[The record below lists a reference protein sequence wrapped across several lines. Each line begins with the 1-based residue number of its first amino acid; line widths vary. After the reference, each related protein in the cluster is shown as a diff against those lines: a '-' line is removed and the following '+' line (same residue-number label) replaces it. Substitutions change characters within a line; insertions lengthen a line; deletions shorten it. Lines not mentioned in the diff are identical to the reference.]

1 MRFRFPALLLMF
13 AALQLM
19 PANQA
24 LAQTATTSVIVGT
37 VTDNTGAA
45 MPGAEVEL
53 INTATGQTTRQVTNE
68 SGQYNFPTVLPGE
81 YNITVT
87 AKGFRKASVS
97 AVKIDV
103 SKSYTFNVTLE
114 VGEVQQVVEITA
126 GAVAEL
132 QTTNSTVGNVI
143 PGRVM
148 PLLPALTRQ
157 ANELIRYQP
166 ASTPNGEVAGA
177 RSDQSTFL
185 LDGIDVTN
193 NSVGGTGT
201 FMQLPID
208 GVEEFRAGVA
218 NPNASFG
225 RGAGGQV
232 SVLSRRGESKF
243 HGATYWYHQND
254 ALNAATWTN
263 KRTVAQ
269 TVTDPV
275 RRHKLQEPE
284 LKDNR
289 FGFRFGGPIYP
300 WKDKAFFFLN
310 YEGRRFP
317 RNTEFTRLVPTDTL
331 RQGILRFRDAANNIV
346 SYPLASSTLCGPGG
360 DQACDPRGLGLSP
373 SISAL
378 WAKLPAGNDPSSG
391 DGLNTIGYRGNVSNP
406 LTNNYYNA
414 RVDYN
419 ITEKW
424 RYDAAFRYFGEINNG
439 ATLLS
444 IEGGN
449 AQSLEK
455 FPLRQNMVS
464 TGVTGSLTS
473 NLIAEF
479 RFGWVRNRTATDR
492 QRPNTSAA
500 KLAIPGTNTS
510 AGPIALD
517 LGAIGGTQ
525 SLLSEP
531 IDVGTQ
537 VARVQTSDNR
547 IFQYNADLTW
557 TKGSHTMTF
566 GSHIRYLPTGHTRD
580 DKVVGSLGAL
590 VAQID
595 SDLGGGVTISNANRP
610 RTCGGGVTTNCLASG
625 DVQQWNRLF
634 ASTLGLIDNISV
646 LAVRDASFK
655 PLPFGEVLVAD
666 TKLWAPEFYFQD
678 VWRFRPSLT
687 LTYGLN
693 YGWQTPPKEKLGRQ
707 TVQVDGTTLQV
718 QTAREYLRQKKEA
731 AAQGKIFNPKI
742 AFLPVNEAKREV
754 FDIDWNNLGPRVAV
768 AWTPGFE
775 NKLLHKL
782 LGDRKTVIRG
792 GYSLVFDRQNTVQ
805 SVIIPTLGVAFGQT
819 INVTGPLC
827 NATGAGGPGC
837 NSSSSNVVVNGFR
850 VGVDGTIPLPVVPQ
864 QSVPVSPYWGVRPGA
879 AGPPYAARDLIL
891 FPEVLSFQVDPKIE
905 VGENH
910 SIDLTWQREL
920 PHNMLLEVGYV
931 GRYADK
937 LPQSM
942 SFGQV
947 PYNFLDTASNTTFA
961 KAFDALA
968 SQLRGG
974 TKAADV
980 TAQPWF
986 ENQLRGTPICSGTA
1000 ANACTAGLAAAQ
1012 STNIINGNLNNI
1024 FLTIDQQRLRGGLAP
1039 FNNYLAQTLF
1049 LRSSTGRSNYNAVF
1063 LTLQKRFS
1071 QGSLYTVNYTF
1082 SRSLDQLGAVQN
1094 AASVMAN
1101 NFDLDAE
1108 YGPSPFDINHLLN
1121 VTGYYELPFGRG
1133 KRFNLSNGFL
1143 NKLFGGWYTSGIFTA
1158 QSGDPLTV
1166 NQGAGVWGGSLF
1178 LGFTSG
1184 AIPTT
1189 DPGSFGNSV
1198 EKGVSGSNNIGVN
1211 GAASNRGSELNLFKN
1226 PEQVYN
1232 SFRRVNVST
1241 DGRAGRANPLRG
1253 LPRWNLDMSLGK
1265 KTNIGGENGVNVTFA
1280 FDFFN
1285 VFNKVDFANPS
1296 LDLTNPRAFGVIT
1309 SQFTPPSRTV
1319 GSRWIQFGMRV
1330 EF

>member
-1 MRFRFPALLLMF
+1 MRFRFSLLLLTLSAF
-13 AALQLM
+13 LSLQTF
-19 PANQA
+19 
-24 LAQTATTSVIVGT
+24 AQTATTSVVVGT
-37 VTDNTGAA
+37 VSDNTGAA
-45 MPGAEVEL
+45 LPGSEVEL
-53 INTATGQTTRQVTNE
+53 TNIATGQTLRQVTSE

-103 SKSYTFNVTLE
+103 SKSYTFNVTME
-114 VGEVQQVVEITA
+114 VGELQQVVEITA

-132 QTTNSTVGNVI
+132 QTTDSTVGNVI
-143 PGRVM
+143 QGRVM

-166 ASTPNGEVAGA
+166 ASTPNGEVAGS
-177 RSDQSTFL
+177 RGDQSTFL

-193 NSVGGTGT
+193 NSVGGINTY
-201 FMQLPID
+201 MQLPID
-208 GVEEFRAGVA
+208 GVEEFRAGVSNA
-218 NPNASFG
+218 NSSFG

-232 SVLSRRGESKF
+232 SVVSRRGNNQF

-317 RNTEFTRLVPTDTL
+317 RNTEFNRLVPTDTL
-331 RQGILRFRDAANNIV
+331 RQGILRFRDAGGNVV
-346 SYPLASSTLCGPGG
+346 SYPMATSALCGPTG
-360 DQACDPRGLGLSP
+360 DQRCDPRGLGLSP
-373 SISAL
+373 TITAL
-378 WAKLPAGNDPSSG
+378 WAKLPAGNDPGLG
-391 DGLNTIGYRGNVSNP
+391 DGLNTIGYRSNVGNP

-419 ITEKW
+419 ISDKW
-424 RYDAAFRYFGEINNG
+424 RFDGAFRYFGQIDNG
-439 ATLLS
+439 ANLLS

-449 AQSLEK
+449 PQSLEK
-455 FPLRQNMVS
+455 FPLRQNMIS
-464 TGVTGSLTS
+464 TGVTGQLSS
-473 NLIAEF
+473 NLIGEF

-492 QRPNTSAA
+492 QRPNQSAT
-500 KLAIPGTNTS
+500 KLAIPGTTTS
-510 AGPIALD
+510 AGAIALD
-517 LGAIGGTQ
+517 IGALGGTQ

-547 IFQYNADLTW
+547 IFQYNSDLTW
-557 TKGSHTMTF
+557 TKGNHTMTF

-595 SDLGGGVTISNANRP
+595 SDLGGGVTVSNANRP
-610 RTCGGGVTTNCLASG
+610 RTCGSGVTTNCLTAA
-625 DVQQWNRLF
+625 DTQQWNRLF
-634 ASTLGLIDNISV
+634 ASSLGLVDNINV

-666 TKLWAPEFYFQD
+666 TKLWAPEFYWQD
-678 VWRFRPSLT
+678 TWRMRPSLT
-687 LTYGLN
+687 LTYGVN

-718 QTAREYLRQKKEA
+718 QTAREYLRQREEA
-731 AAQGKIFNPKI
+731 AAQGQIFNPKI
-742 AFLPVNEAKREV
+742 AFLPVKDAKRDV
-754 FDIDWNNLGPRVAV
+754 FDIDWNNIGPRVAV
-768 AWTPGFE
+768 AWNAGSS
-775 NKLLHKL
+775 NKWLGKL
-782 LGDRKTVIRG
+782 FGDRKTVIRG
-792 GYSLVFDRQNTVQ
+792 GYSLVYDRQNTVQ

-827 NATGAGGPGC
+827 NATGAGGTNC
-837 NSSSSNVVVNGFR
+837 VAASDNKISNGFR
-850 VGVDGTIPLPVVPQ
+850 LGVDGTIPLPVVPTQ
-864 QSVPVSPYWGVRPGA
+864 TVPVSPFWGIRPGSV
-879 AGPPYAARDLIL
+879 GPPFPASALTL
-891 FPEVLSFQVDPKIE
+891 FPEVLSFQVDPKIQ

-920 PHNMLLEVGYV
+920 PGQMLLEIGYI
-931 GRYADK
+931 GRIADK

-947 PYNFLDTASNTTFA
+947 PYNFLDTASKQTFA
-961 KAFDALA
+961 QAFDAVAAQVRSGTAAA
-968 SQLRGG
+968 S
-974 TKAADV
+974 V

-986 ENQLRGTPICSGTA
+986 ENQLRGTPICGTSGTP
-1000 ANACTAGLAAAQ
+1000 NACTAGLASAQ
-1012 STNIINGNLNNI
+1012 GSNITIGNLNQI
-1024 FLTIDQQRLRGGLAP
+1024 FLTIDQNRLRAGLAP
-1039 FNNYLAQTLF
+1039 FNNYLANTLF
-1049 LRSSTGRSNYNAVF
+1049 LRSSTGRSNYNGGFV
-1063 LTLQKRFS
+1063 TLQKRLS

-1082 SRSLDQLGAVQN
+1082 SRALDQLGAVQN
-1094 AASVMAN
+1094 AASVMPN
-1101 NFDLDAE
+1101 NFNLDAE
-1108 YGPSPFDINHLLN
+1108 YGPSPFDFTHLLN
-1121 VTGYYELPFGRG
+1121 ATGYYELPFGKG
-1133 KRFNLSNGFL
+1133 KRFDISNTFL

-1158 QSGDPLTV
+1158 QSGAPLVV
-1166 NQGAGVWGGSLF
+1166 NQNAGGVWGGSLLLNF
-1178 LGFTSG
+1178 ISG

-1189 DPGSFGNSV
+1189 DPLSFGNSAN
-1198 EKGVSGSNNIGVN
+1198 KGVSVSGNIGAN
-1211 GAASNRGSELNLFKN
+1211 GNAANRGSEINLFSN
-1226 PEQVYN
+1226 PEQVFN
-1232 SFRRVNVST
+1232 SFRRVNVAT

-1253 LPRWNLDMSLGK
+1253 MPRWNIDMSFGK
-1265 KTNIGGENGVNVTFA
+1265 KTNIGGENGVNITFA

-1285 VFNKVDFANPS
+1285 LVNKVDFADPS
-1296 LDLTNPRAFGVIT
+1296 LDLTNQRAFGVIT

>member
-1 MRFRFPALLLMF
+1 MRTYCKVLFALVTTILLSI
-13 AALQLM
+13 
-19 PANQA
+19 PSI
-24 LAQTATTSVIVGT
+24 AQTSTTGAIVGI
-37 VTDNTGAA
+37 VADANGAVVA
-45 MPGAEVEL
+45 NAEVTL
-53 INTATGQTTRQVTNE
+53 TNIVTNQSVKQTSNE
-68 SGQYNFPTVLPGE
+68 SGQYTYPSVLPGD
-81 YNITVT
+81 YTLAVT
-87 AKGFRKASVS
+87 AKGFRKANITNIKV
-97 AVKIDV
+97 DV
-103 SKSYTFNVTLE
+103 AKSYTFNVTME
-114 VGEVQQVVEITA
+114 IGNVEQIVEIA
-126 GAVAEL
+126 ASAAAEL
-132 QTTNSTVGNVI
+132 QSSDSTVGNVI
-143 PGRVM
+143 PGKVM

-166 ASTPNGEVAGA
+166 ASTPGGEVAGS
-177 RSDQSTFL
+177 RGDQSTFL

-193 NSVGGTGT
+193 NSVGGINT

-232 SVLSRRGESKF
+232 SVVSRRGSNQF

-289 FGFRFGGPIYP
+289 FGFRLGGPILP
-300 WKDKAFFFLN
+300 LKDKAFFFLN

-331 RQGILRFRDAANNIV
+331 KQGILRFRDAGGNVV
-346 SYPLASSTLCGPGG
+346 SYSLANSALCGPTG
-360 DQACDPRGLGLSP
+360 DQPCDPRGLGLSP
-373 SISAL
+373 SITAL

-391 DGLNTIGYRGNVSNP
+391 DGLNTTGYRGNVGNP
-406 LTNNYYNA
+406 LTNDYYNA
-414 RVDYN
+414 RVDYT

-424 RYDAAFRYFGEINNG
+424 RYDAAFRYFGEVNNG
-439 ATLLS
+439 SGLIS

-449 AQSLEK
+449 PRSVEK
-455 FPLRQNMVS
+455 IPTQQNMVS
-464 TGVTGSLTS
+464 TGLTGQLTGSL
-473 NLIAEF
+473 IGEF
-479 RFGWVRNRTATDR
+479 RFGWVRNRSKTDR
-492 QRPNTSAA
+492 QRPNQTATQ
-500 KLAIPGTNTS
+500 LAIPGTSTA
-510 AGPIALD
+510 AGAIALD
-517 LGAIGGTQ
+517 LGALGGTQ

-531 IDVGTQ
+531 VDVGTQ
-537 VARVQTSDNR
+537 AARIQTTDNR

-557 TKGSHTMTF
+557 SKKGHTMTF

-595 SDLGGGVTISNANRP
+595 SDLGGGVTVGNANRP
-610 RTCGGGVTTNCLASG
+610 RTCGGAVTTNCLTAS

-634 ASTLGLIDNISV
+634 ASSLGLVDNINV
-646 LAVRDASFK
+646 LAVRDAQFK
-655 PLPFGEVLVAD
+655 PLPFGDVLVAD

-678 VWRFRPSLT
+678 TWRMRPSLT

-718 QTAREYLRQKKEA
+718 QTALDYLKRKQEA
-731 AAQGKIFNPKI
+731 AAQGQIFNPKI
-742 AFLPVNEAKREV
+742 AFLPVNDAKRDV
-754 FDIDWNNLGPRVAV
+754 FDIDWNNLAPRIAA
-768 AWTPGFE
+768 AWTPTSS
-775 NKLLHKL
+775 NKLFGKL

-819 INVTGPLC
+819 INVTAPLC
-827 NATGAGGPGC
+827 NATGAGGRNC
-837 NSSSSNVVVNGFR
+837 NSASPNVVANGFR
-850 VGVDGTIPLPVVPQ
+850 VGVDGTLPLPVVPQ
-864 QSVPVSPYWGVRPGA
+864 QSIPVSPFWGVRPGA
-879 AGPPYAARDLIL
+879 VGPPYAARDLVL
-891 FPEVLSFQVDPKIE
+891 FPEVLSFQVDPSIK

-910 SIDLTWQREL
+910 AFDFTWQREL
-920 PHNMLLEVGYV
+920 PGQMLLEVGYI
-931 GRYADK
+931 GRIADK

-947 PYNFLDTASNTTFA
+947 PYNFQDTASRTTFA
-961 KAFDALA
+961 QAFDALA
-968 SQLRGG
+968 AQVRGG
-974 TKAADV
+974 TAAANV
-980 TAQPWF
+980 APQPWF
-986 ENQLRGTPICSGTA
+986 ENQLRGTPICVGTA

-1012 STNIINGNLNNI
+1012 TTNIINGNLNGI
-1024 FLTIDQQRLRGGLAP
+1024 FLTIDQNRMRGGLAP

-1049 LRSSTGRSNYNAVF
+1049 LRASTGKSNYNGAFV
-1063 LTLQKRFS
+1063 TLQKRLS
-1071 QGSLYTVNYTF
+1071 KGSLYTVNYTY
-1082 SRSLDQLGAVQN
+1082 SRSLDQLGAIQN

-1108 YGPSPFDINHLLN
+1108 YGPSPFDFTHLLN
-1121 VTGYYELPFGRG
+1121 ATGYYELPFGKG
-1133 KRFNLSNGFL
+1133 KRFGNRDGWV
-1143 NKLFGGWYTSGIFTA
+1143 NKLIGGWYTSGIFTA
-1158 QSGDPLTV
+1158 QSGAPLTV

-1184 AIPTT
+1184 AIPTS
-1189 DPGSFGNSV
+1189 DPLAFGNSANP
-1198 EKGVSGSNNIGVN
+1198 GVSGSNNIGVN
-1211 GAASNRGSELNLFKN
+1211 GSAANRGSELNLFKY
-1226 PEQVYN
+1226 PEQVFN
-1232 SFRRVNVST
+1232 SFRRVNIAT

-1253 LPRWNLDMSLGK
+1253 MPRWNADMSLGK
-1265 KTNIGGENGVNVTFA
+1265 KTNIGGDKGANLTFA
-1280 FDFFN
+1280 LDFFN
-1285 VFNKVDFANPS
+1285 VFNKVDFADPS
-1296 LDLTNPRAFGVIT
+1296 LDLTNQRAFGVIT
-1309 SQFTPPSRTV
+1309 GQFVPASRIA